1 MWRRLNGCHDSRQR
15 RDETTGRL
23 LAGCQLGAITSVSE
37 SGDAK
42 ASEIYAAVIDHELEQ
57 ERERATSLEQRAM
70 AVVTSSGVLVTLVFG
85 FGTLIKGQE
94 SFHLSLATRIILAL
108 ALVSFVVA
116 AVMSLL
122 TNRPHAYKPLGVK
135 TDLQRMVFELWS
147 IPAGSARRS
156 VAEFR
161 VGEVDRW
168 RDNNMIKA
176 ANLQRAIAMECCGI
190 GLLAASM
197 VVILV

>member
-1 MWRRLNGCHDSRQR
+1 
-15 RDETTGRL
+15 
-23 LAGCQLGAITSVSE
+23 VSANE

-70 AVVTSSGVLVTLVFG
+70 AVVTSSGILVTLVFG
-85 FGTLIKGQE
+85 FGTFIKGQGN
-94 SFHLSLATRIILAL
+94 FHPPLSARIILAL

-116 AVMSLL
+116 TVMSLL
-122 TNRPHAYKPLGVK
+122 TNRPRAYKPLGVK

-147 IPAGSARRS
+147 IPADSARRS
-156 VAEFR
+156 IAEFR
-161 VGEVDRW
+161 VQEVDRW
-168 RDNNMIKA
+168 RDNNMVKS

-197 VVILV
+197 IVIFV